1 MWQLMSQN
9 VTFWLLPCTPV
20 TAPPQSKDNP
30 PVSPSFEATLKA
42 NWELDDEIV
51 FLDYIADHKA
61 EAGDGMKFKAS
72 FWNGAAELMK
82 AHTVTGGPKTAA
94 GCSTKWDQ
102 VCDYTLNNK
111 QSNTAFSSKSL
122 TMLLLDSRSYQVSP
136 GMKRK
141 GLTLPSK
148 MYLHGMSML

>member
-72 FWNGAAELMK
+72 F
-82 AHTVTGGPKTAA
+82 
-94 GCSTKWDQ
+94 
-102 VCDYTLNNK
+102 
-111 QSNTAFSSKSL
+111 
-122 TMLLLDSRSYQVSP
+122 
-136 GMKRK
+136 
-141 GLTLPSK
+141 
-148 MYLHGMSML
+148 